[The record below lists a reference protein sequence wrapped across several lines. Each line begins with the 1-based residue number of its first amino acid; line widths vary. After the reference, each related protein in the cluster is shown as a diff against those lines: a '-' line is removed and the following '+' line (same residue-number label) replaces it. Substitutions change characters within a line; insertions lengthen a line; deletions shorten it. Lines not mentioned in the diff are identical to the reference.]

1 MSKKG
6 KIGKIYFS
14 SKIRVGGNTS
24 KIGKKGNVAKFS
36 SEIFLRHPVMWARK
50 VILVRQS
57 CERSAKILLVLI
69 KRISPYYS
77 SSPMFPFKYTIIIPQ
92 ASDFIFTQKFIEKRS
107 LTLKQSLHL
116 VCAQMPPSF
125 SKGLR

>member
-6 KIGKIYFS
+6 KIGMIVFL
-14 SKIRVGGNTS
+14 SKNKGGGNTS
-24 KIGKKGNVAKFS
+24 KIGNVAKFS

-69 KRISPYYS
+69 KRIPPYYS
-77 SSPMFPFKYTIIIPQ
+77 STPMFPFKY
-92 ASDFIFTQKFIEKRS
+92 FIQ
-107 LTLKQSLHL
+107 
-116 VCAQMPPSF
+116 
-125 SKGLR
+125 